1 MGDQVSIQGNGYV
14 NNCKG
19 ASLWNNLNILSLDP
33 CFKDFKT
40 NGDAGN
46 VWNVQ
51 KCSQKSTFKIP
62 QRNFFFRKC
71 NQTWKTELWAWHIVD
86 SVSTVCICHHP
97 SARLQKP
104 QYLNVCI
111 TNWNAPQDF
120 FLMQEAFQ
128 DHTALQL
135 AMEWVMRVYSSHWY
149 QPQSFAL
156 LFWGVKFAIFM
167 FKYYN
172 MVLQN
177 KFQPDVDRKYDSPEW
192 GQRQTYNPQ
201 VGYLWWL
208 VRVFV
213 LWREPLMFCPTI

>member
-14 NNCKG
+14 NNCFT
-19 ASLWNNLNILSLDP
+19 SWLLCNLNILSLQP

-46 VWNVQ
+46 VRNVR
-51 KCSQKSTFKIP
+51 KCSQIYLQNTPKELLFQKVQPDLEDRALSLAHSRLSIYSMYLPSPQCQTPETSTFKCMYY
-62 QRNFFFRKC
+62 QLKC
-71 NQTWKTELWAWHIVD
+71 TTA
-86 SVSTVCICHHP
+86 
-97 SARLQKP
+97 
-104 QYLNVCI
+104 
-111 TNWNAPQDF
+111 F

-156 LFWGVKFAIFM
+156 LFLGVKFAIFM

-213 LWREPLMFCPTI
+213 LWRQPLMFCPTI